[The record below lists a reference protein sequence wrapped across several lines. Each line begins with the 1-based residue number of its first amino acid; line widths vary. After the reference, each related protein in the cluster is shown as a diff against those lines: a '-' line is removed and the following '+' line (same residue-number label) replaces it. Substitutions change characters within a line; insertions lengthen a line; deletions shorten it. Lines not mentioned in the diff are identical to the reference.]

1 MNRFE
6 DVGRELQRRGKT
18 ERIKE
23 LADSADGQKLSRM
36 IDPKAIEAAAK
47 SGDSAAMSG
56 IIARILSTDEGR
68 RIAESLKQ
76 LMD

>member
-6 DVGRELQRRGKT
+6 DIGRQLQKSGKA
-18 ERIKE
+18 ERLKQ
-23 LADSADGQKLSRM
+23 LADSPDGQRISQML
-36 IDPKAIEAAAK
+36 DPKAVEAAAK